1 MKEGA
6 IYVGIDV
13 AKANIGI
20 AVRPTGMVWQVSHD
34 VSGIGDLVSQLENL
48 KPATVLLEATCG
60 LEIPLEAALAVAV
73 LPVVVVN
80 PRQVRDFAKATGRLA
95 KTDALDAQPLA
106 PVAGR
111 RHPGAQHIDHPS
123 QPTDDDTDC

>member
-60 LEIPLEAALAVAV
+60 LEIPPGGSTRCGGIARCGGQSPTGARF
-73 LPVVVVN
+73 
-80 PRQVRDFAKATGRLA
+80 RQSHR
-95 KTDALDAQPLA
+95 P
-106 PVAGR
+106 P
-111 RHPGAQHIDHPS
+111 
-123 QPTDDDTDC
+123 C